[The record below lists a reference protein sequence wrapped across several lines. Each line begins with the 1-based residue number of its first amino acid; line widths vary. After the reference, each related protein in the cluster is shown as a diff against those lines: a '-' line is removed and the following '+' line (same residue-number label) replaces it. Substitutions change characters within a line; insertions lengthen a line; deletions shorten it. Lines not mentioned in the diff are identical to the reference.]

1 MEINFLGEFMMKN
14 FFSAALSTALIAGS
28 SLAAENVVTGVVN
41 FTTCITDSKHGKKE
55 QENFESLRKQMSSM
69 IENTETQLKEIS
81 AKFED
86 TEYLDSLSPKA
97 EEELKIK
104 FQTLQE
110 ELGRYQNQFYQ
121 VLNHANHQMV
131 QKISSSISQAAK
143 QVAEKNKLD
152 YVINKEACFYIRP
165 DLDVTTQVI
174 SEMDKKYELDAK
186 SKKIS
191 DNSEMDVEQLDDMPT
206 RAG

>member
-1 MEINFLGEFMMKN
+1 MVKN
-14 FFSAALSTALIAGS
+14 FFSAALSTVLIAGS
-28 SLAAENVVTGVVN
+28 SIAAENVVTGVVN

-81 AKFED
+81 SKFED

-110 ELGRYQNQFYQ
+110 ELNRYQNQFYQ

-131 QKISSSISQAAK
+131 QKISSSISVASK
-143 QVAEKNKLD
+143 QVAEKNRLD

-174 SEMDKKYELDAK
+174 SEMDKKYDLDVQ

-191 DNSEMDVEQLDDMPT
+191 DNSEMGETQLDEIPT

>member
-1 MEINFLGEFMMKN
+1 MVKK
-14 FFSAALSTALIAGS
+14 FFSAALIAVS

-41 FTTCITDSKHGKKE
+41 FTTCVTDSKHGKKE
-55 QENFESLRKQMSSM
+55 QENFESLRKQMASM
-69 IENTETQLKEIS
+69 IESTETQLREIS

-131 QKISSSISQAAK
+131 QKISSSISTASK

-174 SEMDKKYELDAK
+174 SEMDKKYDLDAK
-186 SKKIS
+186 SKKL
-191 DNSEMDVEQLDDMPT
+191 SENGELEETAIDEMT
-206 RAG
+206 INRAG